1 MTTNLGTLVLKLEAD
16 ITELQRRLDEA
27 ERSARQ
33 SGRQMGASIKD
44 GIRLGIGSKIGS
56 EISQLIATPIN
67 IATRSIRGFIDQAFQ
82 KGQNFE
88 QFEASLK
95 TILGDADKAKKLIG
109 ELAEFARTTP
119 FELPELQ
126 AATRS
131 LLSYGFESEKLIDTL
146 TRVGD
151 VSSALSLNINEL
163 AVIYGKG
170 RVAGRLYQGDINE
183 LTGRGIPIIQEFA
196 KQFGVTDAEV
206 RKLTETGRLNFPQ
219 LEKAFISLTSE
230 GGKFFDQMKNQSQTV
245 AGQLSNFND
254 QFTGAQVALFDALK
268 PAIVTTIDSVSQIVG
283 KVANTKGLFDDVAK
297 IAKDFSD
304 TLKENPE
311 LIESAAKS
319 IQGAMVQALKS
330 AAGLAQEFA
339 TFLKEN
345 PDSLAKTIE
354 LMTVFLQLLA
364 KATVVAAQLAQL
376 TVQGYQNLG
385 LVTGLLQPEAV
396 VAAEK
401 GIDPVQLQ
409 ARVDALKKIGPNV
422 VGKNETTVTEGDFI
436 REAADQLDKEQ
447 RRAKQIANAMAEGR
461 SPDRLDFVLPEE
473 ATVEDFREAIKKDR
487 KIGLPPESEK
497 KEKKE
502 EEKKAPKKPDA
513 VDPTSALDKQVTKAI
528 ELELRRNFEVTKLVQ
543 KGILSHRQ
551 AEVEKLKATEQR
563 IKVEISAETEKLKG
577 LKGPELDTAKQEL
590 IQKQISLLETQMRI
604 EKTLGEI
611 VTARREKE
619 SQFLQQKIEN
629 EQQKLTLLDR
639 EISAIDFLNAGLER
653 QKSLRETITE
663 LELSLLGSVENDLD
677 IQLDNLERA
686 KKLAQDLASGNL
698 SREEASVV
706 KNDLRSIG
714 LSPNIS
720 ELGVVRQ
727 IAAIAQQRRQ
737 VEQEALE
744 KQQELARKNLDFE
757 QQRLELSK
765 QRAAIEERRAIESAK
780 LQSLQI
786 GNQAKQE
793 ELSAKKNLID
803 AQSAFNA
810 AKTPEEKALTQDQL
824 NLANQEIALARE
836 KFELAKASAQLE
848 IEQAEK
854 NKQNTFADLQA
865 QEQKL
870 TIQKEQLKLSQE
882 SERNRLDDR
891 QRDERFDQQRGIAR
905 ARNPQKPSQPSEQP
919 QPQSRPQWQWFEV
932 APHLANPIATL
943 SRRPLSA
950 SSNIVD
956 GFNRSDRIS
965 DMINRSVPP
974 VPPNLSTP
982 LQPDFSLDL
991 NRVTTKLDE
1000 IINLLK
1006 RPPLVQNNTF
1016 TQSSGNVSNDTDLLR
1031 RLRNQ
1036 NLEDLKAIADQIS
1049 LF

>member
-1 MTTNLGTLVLKLEAD
+1 
-16 ITELQRRLDEA
+16 
-27 ERSARQ
+27 
-33 SGRQMGASIKD
+33 MGVSIKD
-44 GIRLGIGSKIGS
+44 GILLGIGSQIGS
-56 EISQLIATPIN
+56 QISQLIAIPIN

-146 TRVGD
+146 KRVGD

-163 AVIYGKG
+163 AVIYGKS

-283 KVANTKGLFDDVAK
+283 KVANTKGLFDGVGK

-319 IQGAMVQALKS
+319 IQGAMVQGLKS
-330 AAGLAQEFA
+330 AVGLAQEFA

-364 KATVVAAQLAQL
+364 KATVVAAQLAQA
-376 TVQGYQNLG
+376 TVQGYQSLG

-396 VAAEK
+396 LAAEK

-409 ARVDALKKIGPNV
+409 AGVDALKKIGPSV

-436 REAADQLDKEQ
+436 RLAANQLDKEK

-473 ATVEDFREAIKKDR
+473 ATVEDLREAIKKGR
-487 KIGLPPESEK
+487 KIGLPPEPEK

-528 ELELRRNFEVTKLVQ
+528 GLELKRNLEVTKLVQ
-543 KGILSHRQ
+543 KGILTHQQ
-551 AEVEKLKATEQR
+551 AELEKLKATEQR

-653 QKSLRETITE
+653 QRSLREAITE

-720 ELGVVRQ
+720 ELGVVQQ

-765 QRAAIEERRAIESAK
+765 QRAAIESQQAIESAK

-848 IEQAEK
+848 IAQAEK

-870 TIQKEQLKLSQE
+870 IIQKEQLKLSQE

-919 QPQSRPQWQWFEV
+919 QPQSQPQWQWFEV
-932 APHLANPIATL
+932 APHLASPIATL

-950 SSNIVD
+950 PGNIVD
-956 GFNRSDRIS
+956 GLNRSDRIS

-1016 TQSSGNVSNDTDLLR
+1016 TQSSGNGSNDTDLLR